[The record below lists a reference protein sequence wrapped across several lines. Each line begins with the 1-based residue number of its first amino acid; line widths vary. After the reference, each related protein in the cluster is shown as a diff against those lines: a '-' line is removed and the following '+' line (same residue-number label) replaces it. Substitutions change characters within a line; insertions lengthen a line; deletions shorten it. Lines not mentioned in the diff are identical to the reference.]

1 MKKINFRKLGS
12 LAGAILALSIGFA
25 SCSND
30 VEVEERETAFLT
42 ISVNDGTRTILPE
55 FDLNTMQYTLYGTLQ
70 GGQKRTLGTFA
81 DYKSLQTDILS
92 LETGNWEFELEGAN
106 YLYVN
111 IPDDF
116 NYGYLGSGSNPHY
129 YDKNNFVDAK
139 YIKVKGS
146 VFKGTCTKAVDK
158 GANHL
163 SFALELKS
171 DHSTDI
177 STGYYYDS
185 NNQYHSWDVAANNA
199 GSIDVTLSLP
209 SGTNVYVKASLDY
222 INPPDPNGTYPNAA
236 NITSVTDEILVVKD
250 SKVTFKK
257 DNVYYGCYDLRF
269 DIYDDQ
275 EYQVKVN
282 TYKETVKV
290 VAGCTSRAQ
299 RTVEYLNND
308 FHRITFD
315 LGSGTCA
322 EGYVLLET
330 FVTNQKTKLPDPFQV
345 VRNDGYVLEGFYDN
359 PSFTGRRYTEI
370 EGLAQDLT
378 MYAKWVKGIAVAGDK
393 VKDLNLAAVTEPITL
408 AHVGE
413 MTSDLITAL
422 EKAANDIDLVLYGA
436 KKLIGLSSL
445 PKLKSVVIC
454 NGVTEIP
461 QYMFKGC
468 SGLTSITIPSSVTAI
483 GDYAFNGCNN
493 LTKLYIDDMAAY
505 LKIDTGSNN
514 YGTLLFCSAN
524 SSGRIYVKNVEVT
537 DLVIPEGITKINPY
551 AFCNCSSITSVTI
564 PSSVT
569 EIGGYAFSGCNNLT
583 NIVIPDGITIINS
596 HTFFFCSSLTSVTIP
611 SSVEIIG
618 DWAFYGCSIN
628 TIWVDSLESYNAISF
643 GDWNSSL
650 SIDKVKVKTN

>member
-185 NNQYHSWDVAANNA
+185 NNKYHRWDNNV

-209 SGTNVYVKASLDY
+209 AGTNVYVKASLDY
-222 INPPDPNGTYPNAA
+222 INPPDPNGTDSNAA

-359 PSFTGRRYTEI
+359 PSFTGIRYTEI

-408 AHVGE
+408 VYVGE

-422 EKAANDIDLVLYGA
+422 EKAANDIDLVLYDA

-461 QYMFKGC
+461 QNMFSWC
-468 SGLTSITIPSSVTAI
+468 SSLTSVTIPSSVTEI
-483 GDYAFNGCNN
+483 GYGAFSGCNN

-505 LKIDTGSNN
+505 LKIDT
-514 YGTLLFCSAN
+514 YGTLPFCSAN
-524 SSGRIYVKNVEVT
+524 SSCRIYVKNVEVT

-551 AFCNCSSITSVTI
+551 AFFKCSSITSVTI
-564 PSSVT
+564 PSSVKI
-569 EIGGYAFSGCNNLT
+569 IGDCAFFG
-583 NIVIPDGITIINS
+583 
-596 HTFFFCSSLTSVTIP
+596 CSSL
-611 SSVEIIG
+611 
-618 DWAFYGCSIN
+618 N